1 MPPCV
6 PGAPAMDFPIQ
17 EFMDEDACFRFL
29 LDLFHPEGLP
39 CPRCQARDGF
49 TIHRYVR
56 EPLLDYRCKACGR
69 VFNAWTGTVFQGT
82 HYRPSTLIL
91 IIRGFAQ
98 GVSTAQ
104 LARESG
110 CSRRHLLDLRH
121 KYQKMSQINLD
132 RRPLKDTGVEADEM
146 YQNAGEK
153 GVPHSDPDD
162 PPRRRANRRR
172 GHGTWENDRPPVV
185 GVVGRQSG
193 EVRLEV
199 VEHADQATLEEIVTE
214 ATTPGTAVYTDEWTG
229 YDHLPELGRTHSTV
243 CHTPGQREWARD
255 DDGDG
260 VREVHNNTLEG
271 IWTGGRNFLRTF
283 RGVNKEYL
291 GQYLGIFEWGYK
303 IKAVTREFLRAFLGM
318 NEVVTNPSP

>member
-1 MPPCV
+1 
-6 PGAPAMDFPIQ
+6 MDFPIQ
-17 EFMDEDACFRFL
+17 AFMDEDACFRFL
-29 LDLFHPEGLP
+29 LDLFHPEGLR
-39 CPRCQARDGF
+39 CPRCQAQDGF

-56 EPLLDYRCKACGR
+56 EPVLDYRCTACGR

-104 LARESG
+104 LARELG

-121 KYQKMSQINLD
+121 KYQKMSQTNLD
-132 RRPLKDTGVEADEM
+132 RRPLKDTEVEADEM

-153 GVPHSDPDD
+153 GVPHLDPDD
-162 PPRRRANRRR
+162 PPRRRANKRR
-172 GHGTWENDRPPVV
+172 GHGTMENDRPPVV

-193 EVRLEV
+193 EGRFEV
-199 VEHADQATLEEIVTE
+199 VDNADRETLENIVIS
-214 ATTPGTAVYTDEWTG
+214 TTIAGAALYTDEWGG
-229 YDHLPELGRTHSTV
+229 YNHLAELGRNHSTV

-260 VREVHNNTLEG
+260 VREVHVNTLEG
-271 IWTGGRNFLRTF
+271 IWTGVRDFLRIF
-283 RGVNKEYL
+283 RGVNKDYL
-291 GQYLGIFEWGYK
+291 GQYVGIFEWGYK
-303 IKAVTREFLRAFLGM
+303 IKAVTLEFIRAFLGM
-318 NEVVTNPSP
+318 KPATNLSP

>member
-1 MPPCV
+1 
-6 PGAPAMDFPIQ
+6 MDFPIQ
-17 EFMDEDACFRFL
+17 PFRDEDACSHFL
-29 LDLFHPEGLP
+29 LDVLHPEGLH
-39 CPRCQARDGF
+39 CPRCHAHEGF
-49 TIHRYVR
+49 IVHRYYR
-56 EPLLDYRCKACGR
+56 EPVLDYRCSACGR
-69 VFNAWTGTVFQGT
+69 VFNAWTGTAFQGT
-82 HYRPSTLIL
+82 QYRPSMLIL
-91 IIRGFAQ
+91 ILRGFAQ
-98 GVSTAQ
+98 GVPTAQ
-104 LARESG
+104 LARELK
-110 CSRRHLLDLRH
+110 CSRRNLLKLRH
-121 KYQKMSQINLD
+121 KLPDFARSSLD
-132 RRPLKDTGVEADEM
+132 RSPLRDTEVEADEM

-153 GVPHSDPDD
+153 GVPHRDPDD

-193 EVRLEV
+193 EARLEV
-199 VEHADQATLEEIVTE
+199 VEHADQATLEEIVTG

-255 DDGDG
+255 ADGDG

-271 IWTGGRNFLRTF
+271 LWTGVRNFLRTF

-303 IKAVTREFLRAFLGM
+303 IKAVTREFLRALLGM